1 MPSPTISKKAK
12 SSIQTDVPW
21 SVLVLDDPVNLMS
34 YVTIILKRVF
44 GYSEE
49 RATALM
55 MEIHTSGRAVV
66 WTGAKERAE
75 FYVQQLHGSQL
86 KSTMEKSV

>member
-1 MPSPTISKKAK
+1 
-12 SSIQTDVPW
+12 
-21 SVLVLDDPVNLMS
+21 
-34 YVTIILKRVF
+34 
-44 GYSEE
+44 
-49 RATALM
+49 ATTLM